1 MDETVYQLTI
11 EDIQN
16 VARQE
21 LERELSVQEIDLIRN
36 RIAERIRWY
45 DVIADSLS
53 EIVVAN

>member
-36 RIAERIRWY
+36 RIAEKILWY